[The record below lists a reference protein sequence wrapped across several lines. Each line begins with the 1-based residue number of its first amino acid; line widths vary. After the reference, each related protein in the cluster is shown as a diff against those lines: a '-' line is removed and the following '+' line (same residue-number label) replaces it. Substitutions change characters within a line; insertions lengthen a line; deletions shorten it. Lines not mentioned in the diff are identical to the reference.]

1 MREEEALLTIY
12 PLGGY
17 GEIGMNCTLLET
29 AQGCVLLDCG
39 LMFPEDYH
47 LGVDV
52 VIPRFD
58 LIVEKA
64 DKLLGIVFTHG
75 HEDHIGALPW
85 LVPHLPNQIPVYGSS
100 FTLALVEHRLREHEL
115 LDRVKLM
122 PVEPGLRKTLGD
134 IIFYFFPVSHSIIQ
148 GLAIGMDTP
157 AGRMLHTGDF
167 KLDPSDSKGWSTD
180 LEAYRNFCSDGL
192 TLLMSD
198 STNVEKEGFSLSE
211 AMVANALEGLCAK
224 AKGRV
229 IITLFSSN
237 IQRIQNVFN
246 VASSA
251 GRSVLVEGR
260 SLVNNIEMAIDLG
273 IIKPPKNLYL
283 DPSEFPQLAD
293 NEVVLLV
300 TGSQGEPMSAL
311 TRIAAGEHKYLTV
324 HEGDMVIMSSRSI
337 PGNNRA
343 VTKLIDQLYREGAEV
358 YYDDLED
365 VHASGHACKEE
376 LKLLFKATRPEYF
389 IPVHGEYRHLV
400 KHARLARECGVR
412 PDNTIIIENGDP
424 VSFTKNGFR
433 REPRIAAESLLVDG
447 KVVGDVG
454 RQILRERRT
463 MGEEGLVVISII
475 REKESGHL
483 VHEPELVSRGFIF
496 EQQFSHILDD
506 ACEIITEIV
515 ESNLDASDEQLY
527 EKVRVPAR
535 RFFRSLVGRNPV
547 VLPVINSV

>member
-1 MREEEALLTIY
+1 MPEEPALLTIY

-29 AQGCVLLDCG
+29 ARGCVLIDCG

-58 LIVEKA
+58 MILDNA
-64 DKLLGIVFTHG
+64 DKLLGIMLTHG
-75 HEDHIGALPW
+75 HEDHIGGLPW
-85 LVPHLPNQIPVYGSS
+85 LVPNLAPGTPIYGSA

-115 LDRVKLM
+115 LDRVRLM
-122 PVEPGLRKTLGD
+122 PVEPGQRKTLGD
-134 IIFYFFPVSHSIIQ
+134 IVFYFFPVSHSIIQ
-148 GLAIGMDTP
+148 GMALGMDTP

-180 LEAYRNFCSDGL
+180 VEAYRNFSVDGI

-198 STNVEKEGFSLSE
+198 STNVEKEGFSVSE
-211 AMVANALEGLCAK
+211 AMVAGALENLCAH

-237 IQRIQNVFN
+237 IQRIQSVFN
-246 VASSA
+246 IAAVT

-260 SLVNNIEMAIDLG
+260 SLVNNIQIAIDLG
-273 IIKPPKNLYL
+273 ILRPPKSIYL
-283 DPSEFPQLAD
+283 ELAEAPQFADSE
-293 NEVVLLV
+293 VILLV

-311 TRIAAGEHKYLTV
+311 ARIAAGEHKQLIV
-324 HEGDMVIMSSRSI
+324 HEGDTVIMSSRSI
-337 PGNNRA
+337 PGNGRN
-343 VTKLIDQLYREGAEV
+343 VTKLIDKLYRQGAEV
-358 YYDDLED
+358 VYDDLAD
-365 VHASGHACKEE
+365 VHASGHAHKEE
-376 LKLLFKATRPEYF
+376 LKLLLKATRPKYF

-400 KHARLARECGVR
+400 KHARLARECGVL
-412 PDNTIIIENGDP
+412 PENTIILEDGEP
-424 VSFTKNGFR
+424 VSFSAEGFR
-433 REPRIAAESLLVDG
+433 RETRIPAESLLVDG

-463 MGEEGLVVISII
+463 MGEEGLVIVSLV
-475 REKESGHL
+475 RDAASGRLLHG
-483 VHEPELVSRGFIF
+483 PELVSRGFIF

-506 ACEIITEIV
+506 AGDIAVEIV
-515 ESNLDASDEQLY
+515 ESNAEATDEQLY
-527 EKVRVPAR
+527 EKVRVPLR
-535 RFFRSLVGRNPV
+535 RFFRSVVGRNPV
-547 VLPVINSV
+547 VLPIIVSV